1 MTIQVRSKRRILP
14 KRSIVD
20 VDFISPTTH
29 NLQDL
34 LLNSIPSKKDYSVIN
49 QLFGGEEKTKGLPQV
64 VVGRPQRREKEDA
77 LTSFFNQHSIIPLG
91 VSTSSDV
98 KLETES
104 SKKQEDKR
112 ETDVRHGELSLSTK
126 DSTKEPESQ
135 KETTTVCDKKRVER
149 KRSTSLEPVIVI
161 EQGSR
166 KRSRDKKRPK
176 ESFMVPPSKLPKRPR
191 IHHTIK
197 ILKESNALD
206 WVVNGK
212 DQDPRKSDVGH
223 VRKRQLQARLG
234 RSLIN
239 KKKSRHQGI
248 WLMKQ

>member
-77 LTSFFNQHSIIPLG
+77 LSSFFDQHSIIPLG

-98 KLETES
+98 KRS
-104 SKKQEDKR
+104 SKKQA
-112 ETDVRHGELSLSTK
+112 TDVRHGELSLSTK
-126 DSTKEPESQ
+126 ETTKEDEGQ
-135 KETTTVCDKKRVER
+135 KEPTTVGDKRRVER
-149 KRSTSLEPVIVI
+149 KQSTSLEPVIVI
-161 EQGSR
+161 EQGAR

-176 ESFMVPPSKLPKRPR
+176 ASFMVPPSKRPKRPR
-191 IHHTIK
+191 THHTIK

-212 DQDPRKSDVGH
+212 DQDPRKSDVGI

-234 RSLIN
+234 RSLMN
-239 KKKSRHQGI
+239 KKSRHQGI
-248 WLMKQ
+248 WRMKQ

>member
-20 VDFISPTTH
+20 VDFISPTTY

-77 LTSFFNQHSIIPLG
+77 LSSFFDQHSIIPLS

-98 KLETES
+98 KRS
-104 SKKQEDKR
+104 SKKQ

-126 DSTKEPESQ
+126 ETTKEDEGQ
-135 KETTTVCDKKRVER
+135 KEPTTVGDKRRVER
-149 KRSTSLEPVIVI
+149 KQSTSLEPVIVI
-161 EQGSR
+161 EQGAR
-166 KRSRDKKRPK
+166 KRSRDKKRLK
-176 ESFMVPPSKLPKRPR
+176 ASFMVPPSKRPKRPR
-191 IHHTIK
+191 THHTIK

-212 DQDPRKSDVGH
+212 DQDPRKSDVGI

-234 RSLIN
+234 RSLMN
-239 KKKSRHQGI
+239 KKSRHQGI

>member
-14 KRSIVD
+14 KRSVVD

-64 VVGRPQRREKEDA
+64 VVGRPERREKEDA
-77 LTSFFNQHSIIPLG
+77 LKSFFNQHSIIPLG
-91 VSTSSDV
+91 ESTSS
-98 KLETES
+98 ETES
-104 SKKQEDKR
+104 SKKQDKR
-112 ETDVRHGELSLSTK
+112 DVRHGELSTK

-135 KETTTVCDKKRVER
+135 TRTVCDKRRVER
-149 KRSTSLEPVIVI
+149 KQSTSLEPVIVI
-161 EQGSR
+161 EQGAR
-166 KRSRDKKRPK
+166 KRSRDKKK

-206 WVVNGK
+206 WVVDGK

-234 RSLIN
+234 RSLIHQ
-239 KKKSRHQGI
+239 KKSRHQGI